1 MSAPLMSKSTF
12 RGTLV
17 FVILL
22 VIVFVLPDI
31 VMSLQPKDSIH
42 ISYMDDHFQK
52 AARDVKRNGGRRK
65 EYNRRKSRF
74 QAPPSA
80 FDPNT
85 YTLEDWMALGLSE
98 KQASVVLKFGKR
110 GIRSDE
116 DLKRIFVI
124 SDELYKLIVDSTFY
138 PVSDNRY
145 PTATAAANPSKKE
158 IARININKAT
168 EEELLKIKG
177 IGPFFARQIIRRRDE
192 LGGFYTE
199 SQLLEV
205 WKMDAE
211 KLAVIQPSVS
221 IDPLSLKRIPLNRA
235 TAAELASHPYIS
247 WNLANSIVKL
257 RSQNGPYKSVEGIK
271 KSVLVTAELYEKL
284 QHYLTVDE

>member
-1 MSAPLMSKSTF
+1 MSGPTMSKSTF

-17 FVILL
+17 FLVLL
-22 VIVFVLPDI
+22 VAVFVLPD
-31 VMSLQPKDSIH
+31 VLMSFQPDDPVH

-52 AARDVKRNGGRRK
+52 GAADVKRNGSRRD
-65 EYNRRKSRF
+65 EYHGRKSRF
-74 QAPPSA
+74 HVPPSA

-98 KQASVVLKFGKR
+98 KQAAVILKFGKR

-124 SDELYKLIVDSTFY
+124 SDELYALIEDSTFY
-138 PVSDNRY
+138 AVAADRNVL
-145 PTATAAANPSKKE
+145 TAASPVKKE
-158 IARININKAT
+158 AMKISINTAT

-211 KLAVIQPSVS
+211 KLAVIQPSIT
-221 IDPLSLKRIPLNRA
+221 IDLPGLKRVPINRA
-235 TAAELASHPYIS
+235 TAEELAAHPYIS

-271 KSVLVTAELYEKL
+271 KSVLVTDELFEKL
-284 QHYLTVDE
+284 QHYLTIDE